1 MTTNTLVQPPLTA
14 RLRDAVQH
22 ATQAPSSHNTQPW
35 LFRIRNDGVEVIAD
49 KQRAC
54 PVVDPEDR
62 ELYISCGAAL
72 YHLRL
77 AMMADG
83 LATLVKVLPSR
94 VNPDLVA
101 RVLVAGSH
109 ITSSDE
115 QSLFDAIPKRRTNR
129 FAFESRE
136 VDPGLQV
143 EWMDDVRSEH
153 AWIHYFQTD
162 QQKHAVADLV
172 SEGDRRQASD
182 RHFRRELAKWVH
194 SNNSSRRDGLPG
206 YTHGASDLASNFDS
220 FIIRTFDWGNGK
232 AAIDRQLAEGS
243 PLLAVIGTRT
253 DTMADWIACGQA
265 LAKMLLRAAS
275 WSVDASFLNQAI
287 EVESLRKQLMDL
299 TGNEGTPQLL
309 LRLGYGKEVKP
320 TPRRPLDDV
329 ILEQA

>member
-1 MTTNTLVQPPLTA
+1 MTTNTLSPPLLTA
-14 RLRDAVQH
+14 RLRHAVQQ

-49 KQRAC
+49 KRRAC
-54 PVVDPEDR
+54 PVVDPQDR

-77 AMMADG
+77 AMKADG
-83 LATLVKVLPSR
+83 LATLVTILPCRSD
-94 VNPDLVA
+94 PDLVA

-109 ITSSDE
+109 IPSLDE
-115 QSLFDAIPKRRTNR
+115 RTLLDAAAKRRTNR
-129 FAFESRE
+129 FAFEPRE
-136 VDPGLQV
+136 VDPQLQV
-143 EWMDDVRSEH
+143 EWMNDVRSED

-172 SEGDRRQASD
+172 SEGDRLQASD
-182 RHFRRELAKWVH
+182 RHFRRELAKWGH

-206 YTHGASDLASNFDS
+206 YTHGAGDLASTFES
-220 FIIRTFDWGNGK
+220 FLVRTFDWGDGK

-253 DTMADWIACGQA
+253 DTMDAWIACGQA

-275 WSVDASFLNQAI
+275 WSVDASYLNQAI
-287 EVESLRKQLMDL
+287 EVETLRKRLMEL
-299 TGNEGTPQLL
+299 TGNQGVPQIL
-309 LRLGYGKEVKP
+309 LRLGYGKQVRP

-329 ILEQA
+329 IVD